1 MTRRWCIRNSV
12 CSLCAPR
19 LLSPR
24 LWAGMLPLVA
34 AHRQP
39 ASNELLAF
47 RCEKHRLDT
56 PAKSASTDGTVT
68 QAEITTELAGPYC
81 ASKGRRN
88 SALPN
93 IIGEVSPLVKVPGIE
108 LNRRESGWRQ
118 EYEEG
123 WQSAGGVSGLSLFS
137 LRRVMFAR
145 ESGGSGSYQ
154 LGQAIVRVVV
164 IDGSGSDQFVFYK
177 NGGGDWTLVQ
187 NIEADSNDVF

>member
-1 MTRRWCIRNSV
+1 MERPVWERSMTRRWCFRNSV

-19 LLSPR
+19 LLSPQP
-24 LWAGMLPLVA
+24 WAGMLPLVA

-108 LNRRESGWRQ
+108 LNRWESGWWQ
-118 EYEEG
+118 DDKEG
-123 WQSAGGVSGLSLFS
+123 WQSASGVSGLSLFS
-137 LRRVMFAR
+137 LLSTKSDVRAGVRRVWLLPFGPSHRSRSSDRRFR
-145 ESGGSGSYQ
+145 E
-154 LGQAIVRVVV
+154 
-164 IDGSGSDQFVFYK
+164 
-177 NGGGDWTLVQ
+177 
-187 NIEADSNDVF
+187 